1 MGSKQDSLP
10 PIVGNQDL
18 SAMFGH
24 TDPSPPR
31 LGIDPVVRLPVTMVA
46 AFAAGMVL
54 GAGHG
59 STKAAFQYRAEN
71 AHRLPTTTM
80 GWYHYHRSKNYKSLV
95 GGVKD
100 GMRMGMR
107 LGVGAFTFCL
117 FEETVDH
124 ARHGRQDF
132 LSTVTAGLTFS
143 GVYSLFARHDIYTAA
158 RTAKLGL
165 KLSLMYG
172 LIQDALAT
180 MRGNR
185 PDYIDF
191 IYLKLRPQSGASD
204 DA

>member
-1 MGSKQDSLP
+1 MGPKQDSLP
-10 PIVGNQDL
+10 PMGGDQTLNT
-18 SAMFGH
+18 MFGH
-24 TDPSPPR
+24 TNPSPPR
-31 LGIDPVVRLPVTMVA
+31 LGIDPIIRLPITMGA
-46 AFAAGMVL
+46 AFAAGIVL

-59 STKAAFQYRAEN
+59 STRAAFRYRAEN

-100 GMRMGMR
+100 GMKMGVK
-107 LGVGAFTFCL
+107 LGTGAFTFCL
-117 FEETVDH
+117 FEEIVDH

-143 GVYSLFARHDIYTAA
+143 GVYSLLARHDVYTAA

-165 KLSLMYG
+165 KLSLVYG
-172 LIQDALAT
+172 LAQDALAT
-180 MRGNR
+180 MKGNR

-191 IYLKLRPQSGASD
+191 VYRKFRPENEGV
-204 DA
+204 DAA

>member
-10 PIVGNQDL
+10 PMDEDQTL
-18 SAMFGH
+18 SPIFGEAN
-24 TDPSPPR
+24 PSPPR
-31 LGIDPVVRLPVTMVA
+31 LGIDPIVRLPITMGA
-46 AFAAGMVL
+46 AFAAGMAL

-59 STKAAFQYRAEN
+59 STRAAFRYRAEN

-100 GMRMGMR
+100 GMKMGMK
-107 LGVGAFTFCL
+107 LGAGAFTFCL

-124 ARHGRQDF
+124 ARHGRRDF

-143 GVYSLFARHDIYTAA
+143 GLYSLLAHHDVYTAA

-165 KLSLMYG
+165 KLSLAYG
-172 LIQDALAT
+172 LTQDALAT
-180 MRGNR
+180 MKGNR
-185 PDYIDF
+185 PAYIDF
-191 IYLKLRPQSGASD
+191 IYRKFRPGNED
-204 DA
+204 VDAA